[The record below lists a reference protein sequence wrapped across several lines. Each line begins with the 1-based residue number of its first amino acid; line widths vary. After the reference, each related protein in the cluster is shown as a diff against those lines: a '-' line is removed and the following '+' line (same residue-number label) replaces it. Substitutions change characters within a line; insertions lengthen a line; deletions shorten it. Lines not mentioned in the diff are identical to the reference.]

1 MKRKR
6 RGKEVFRI
14 IIGRKNERATVTTY
28 HHREK
33 KKTPQQKNKPLPR
46 EPPILLKEWSREYSR
61 ATTTTPMAENQ
72 NLHPPSWETSKEN
85 VEPLKSGRN
94 VTEMEKNAKLG
105 KEEKEEKVERE
116 KR

>member
-1 MKRKR
+1 MVVVVS
-6 RGKEVFRI
+6 RGVFT
-14 IIGRKNERATVTTY
+14 GDDD
-28 HHREK
+28 
-33 KKTPQQKNKPLPR
+33 KT
-46 EPPILLKEWSREYSR
+46 
-61 ATTTTPMAENQ
+61 MALEHQ
-72 NLHPPSWETSKEN
+72 NLQKPPPSWETSKEN